1 MHFYEAKCINYLF
14 VGVFFEPD
22 IFFRVQNVFNNFL
35 YMIDA

>member
-1 MHFYEAKCINYLF
+1 MKLNINVLIIYLL
-14 VGVFFEPD
+14 VVFEPD

>member
-22 IFFRVQNVFNNFL
+22 MFFRIQMCSTIFYV
-35 YMIDA
+35 